1 MNIDLYKAKY
11 LKYKTKYSNLKLIQ
25 SGSGI
30 DFKNFPCS
38 IYHAFN
44 MKFTDIIAKI
54 PELKAMGFTHIQP
67 SPIQKCREII
77 GPVLMKKKKI
87 EQEYKIWWLAYQP
100 ESYNIGNFYGT
111 EEEFK
116 ELVKVAKENGIEI
129 VVDVVI
135 NHLQASQLFEYAIW
149 NIILIL
155 SKIDEHELDTENT
168 LWNVYNKFNFEDIKI
183 GAYIQ
188 NIEDKKNILQ
198 EKKNILH
205 RNTCGETN
213 RETEQEIININME
226 LNNIN
231 DKIYTIK
238 NLIFMT
244 LYENNIIDST
254 NYKGYESICKKNKDN
269 KDTYT
274 QDTKI
279 NNILQY
285 ILPLIDGKY
294 DNIDRLIDIAF
305 DELKKNIC
313 KFLGIEL
320 EHFKPEYYDII
331 TPPYWC
337 SDKIKFGH
345 NCWLAQA
352 LPQLNQKNKIVIY
365 KTFEYLKKLHT
376 FGIKCLRI
384 DAASHIQP
392 KILKLY
398 KKYFDKLTG
407 NDNYIYSEVIN
418 PEGTVK
424 ELKIHD
430 YSRITHITEYNL
442 LLKLISIFCFKCDL
456 NYLSVLELPSGDV
469 GSVVFSS
476 THDLE
481 KIDGANPALSRFGDY
496 NTIYDNENY
505 KVMLM
510 ICYLLQ
516 RIYNVPLVF
525 KTQIE
530 NDYVKECCKFR
541 KELYDKG
548 CNKEYS
554 NTFDNTIFRSTKYL
568 NDQLLGTFYM
578 NVSEINKYIDG
589 FDIPPRGIFIKK
601 NY

>member
-11 LKYKTKYSNLKLIQ
+11 LKYKTKYNNLKFKQ
-25 SGSGI
+25 VGNGI

-38 IYHAFN
+38 IYHAFH
-44 MKFTDIIAKI
+44 MKFTDIIAEI
-54 PELKAMGFTHIQP
+54 PKLKAMGFTHIQP
-67 SPIQKCREII
+67 SPIQKCREKI
-77 GPVLMKKKKI
+77 GPVLMKKKKM
-87 EQEYKIWWLAYQP
+87 EVDYQIWWLAYQP

-116 ELVKVAKENGIEI
+116 QLVKVAKENGIEI

-149 NIILIL
+149 NIIIIL
-155 SKIDEHELDTENT
+155 SKMDENELDTENT

-183 GAYIQ
+183 EAYMK

-198 EKKNILH
+198 EKKKILL

-213 RETEQEIININME
+213 RETVQEITNINME
-226 LNNIN
+226 LNNID

-238 NLIFMT
+238 KFIFMT
-244 LYENNIIDST
+244 LYEKNDITSEIFNS
-254 NYKGYESICKKNKDN
+254 YESVCKNENEYDVKVVKD
-269 KDTYT
+269 
-274 QDTKI
+274 QISELI
-279 NNILQY
+279 NQQIA
-285 ILPLIDGKY
+285 GKY
-294 DNIDRLIDIAF
+294 DQIDQFIIQAFEDLKDI
-305 DELKKNIC
+305 IC

-320 EHFKPEYYDII
+320 QYFKPEYYDII

-337 SDKIKFGH
+337 SSNIKFGY
-345 NCWLAQA
+345 NCWLGQA

-365 KTFEYLKKLHT
+365 KTFEYLKKLHEL
-376 FGIKCLRI
+376 GIKCLRI

-398 KKYFDKLTG
+398 KKYFDKLTD
-407 NDNYIYSEVIN
+407 NNNYIYSEVIN
-418 PEGTVK
+418 PDGTATK
-424 ELKIHD
+424 LNIHD

-442 LLKLISIFCFKCDL
+442 LLKLIDTFCFNCNL
-456 NYLSVLELPSGDV
+456 NNLSVLQLPSGDV

-481 KIDGANPALSRFGDY
+481 KIDGAEPALSRFGDY
-496 NTIYDNENY
+496 NKIYNDESY
-505 KVMLM
+505 KIILM

-530 NDYVKECCKFR
+530 NEYVIECCKFR

-554 NTFDNTIFRSTKYL
+554 ETIDNTIFRSTKYL
-568 NDQLLGTFYM
+568 NEQILGIFYM
-578 NVSEINKYIDG
+578 NVSEANRFIDG